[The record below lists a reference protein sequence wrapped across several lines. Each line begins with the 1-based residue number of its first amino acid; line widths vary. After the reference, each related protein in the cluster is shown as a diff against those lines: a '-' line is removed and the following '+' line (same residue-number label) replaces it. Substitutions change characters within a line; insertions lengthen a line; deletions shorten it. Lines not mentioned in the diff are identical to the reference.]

1 MAAAC
6 DAGAA
11 YVGLMFFAKSPR
23 HLEIDT
29 ARDLAID
36 VPVGVAKVAVTV
48 NADDAYLD
56 QIMQSVPI
64 DMLQLHGSE
73 SPERVTELRA
83 RFGLPVMKAIG
94 IATQEDLAKLDQ
106 YEGVADQ
113 MLVDAKP
120 PPDGKIP
127 GGNGIAFDWRLI
139 ANRRWKG
146 PWMLSGGLTPANV
159 AEAIALT
166 GATQI
171 DLSSGVESA
180 PGVKDIDKIQTFFKA
195 LG

>member
-1 MAAAC
+1 
-6 DAGAA
+6 
-11 YVGLMFFAKSPR
+11 
-23 HLEIDT
+23 
-29 ARDLAID
+29 
-36 VPVGVAKVAVTV
+36 
-48 NADDAYLD
+48 
-56 QIMQSVPI
+56 
-64 DMLQLHGSE
+64 
-73 SPERVTELRA
+73 
-83 RFGLPVMKAIG
+83 
-94 IATQEDLAKLDQ
+94 
-106 YEGVADQ
+106 

-180 PGVKDIDKIQTFFKA
+180 PGVKDINKIQTFFKA
-195 LG
+195 L